1 MGTRLLERE
10 WPMLVRELPAGWKES
25 AFLAGAIV
33 MEDGPLA
40 DPEKLLRLLLGRA
53 ASDGSLRSVVA
64 HARATGL
71 CDVSNVALHKRE
83 KRCADWLEWIVDDML
98 AETMAGLPS
107 SPLRM
112 RLVDATCA
120 SRPGSTMADFR
131 LHVTVELPTRRFTR
145 AELTD
150 NHGGE
155 SFERMAVEPGDLL
168 VGDRIYGTTNSIE
181 HVTAR
186 GGYALVRINASSLPM
201 WSTSDGARV
210 DPLVV
215 ARRLVPGEM
224 TEIPVEIRPK
234 SGHQAIEGRFCIY
247 ALPTEQAAK
256 AQKRTR
262 RTKLKRGKRPGKC
275 SIESAKYIML
285 FTTVP
290 CKMMTTAQ
298 VVATYRLRW
307 QVELAFKTLKTVL
320 KFDELPNRLPDTGR
334 TWLLAK
340 LICAL
345 LLQRLASRHEAIPPS
360 DVAAA
365 A

>member
-1 MGTRLLERE
+1 MGTELLNCE
-10 WPMLVRELPAGWKES
+10 WPMLVRELPARWKES
-25 AFLAGAIV
+25 AFLTGAIV

-64 HARATGL
+64 HARETGL
-71 CDVSNVALHKRE
+71 CNVSNVALHKRE

-107 SPLRM
+107 SPLRV

-131 LHVTVELPTRRFTR
+131 LHVTVELPTQRFTR

-150 NHGGE
+150 NRGGE
-155 SFERMAVEPGDLL
+155 SFERMAVEPGELL
-168 VGDRIYGTTNSIE
+168 VGDRAYGTANSIA
-181 HVTAR
+181 HVVAG
-186 GGYALVRINASSLPM
+186 GGYALVRINASSLPV
-201 WSTSDGARV
+201 WGSDGTRL
-210 DPLVV
+210 DPLVL
-215 ARRLVPGEM
+215 ARGLDPGEM
-224 TEIPVEIRPK
+224 TEVPVEIRSPT
-234 SGHQAIEGRFCIY
+234 GEAITGRLCIL
-247 ALPTEQAAK
+247 ALPAEQAEK
-256 AQKRTR
+256 AQKRAR
-262 RTKLKRGKRPGKC
+262 RTKLKHGKRLGERA
-275 SIESAKYIML
+275 IESAKYVLL

-290 CKMMTTAQ
+290 TSMMTTAQ
-298 VVATYRLRW
+298 VIATYRLRW

-345 LLQRLASRHEAIPPS
+345 LLQRLAEKREAIPPS
-360 DVAAA
+360 GEFAAA
-365 A
+365 